1 MEDIEK
7 NIKDY
12 FERCKTIKEVIEE
25 REKLI
30 EDLTSVAADRY
41 ETIVKQEKF

>member
-7 NIKDY
+7 SIKEY

-25 REKLI
+25 RGKLI
-30 EDLTSVAADRY
+30 EYITSVAVDRY
-41 ETIVKQEKF
+41 ETIVKQEEF